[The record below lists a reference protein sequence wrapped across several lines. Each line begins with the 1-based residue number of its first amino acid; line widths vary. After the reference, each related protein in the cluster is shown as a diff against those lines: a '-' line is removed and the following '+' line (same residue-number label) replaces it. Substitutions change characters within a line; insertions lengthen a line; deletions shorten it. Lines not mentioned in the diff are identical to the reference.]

1 MKEKEIEF
9 NNNTYT
15 YTYDENDVSGLG
27 CEFEIVTNGEYGL
40 ERFKDI
46 KDKIFIDIGANHGLG
61 TIILSKQNPL
71 SKIFSFEP
79 NPSVFQILKTN
90 VNNNGLNNVI
100 LINKAV
106 HSNKNLKLMK
116 HPYCS
121 GANIMGE
128 STSKVNQ
135 YYKGENLRATE
146 ISVDTISFDDF
157 LIDNKISEIFLLK
170 IDCEGSEFDILG
182 NSKMLFKKTTISNI
196 VGEFHD
202 LSYNDV
208 DLTSANLIKL
218 CTNNIH
224 GIIDISI
231 LKQ

>member
-9 NNNTYT
+9 NNNIYT

-40 ERFKDI
+40 ERFKNI
-46 KDKIFIDIGANHGLG
+46 KDKIFIDIGANHGLVT
-61 TIILSKQNPL
+61 TILAKQNPL
-71 SKIFSFEP
+71 SEIFSFEP
-79 NPSVFQILKTN
+79 NPSIFQILKTN
-90 VNNNGLNNVI
+90 VNNNGLNNVT

-106 HSNKNLKLMK
+106 HSNKDLKLMK

-121 GANIMGE
+121 GANIMGQ
-128 STSKVNQ
+128 SASKVDQ
-135 YYKGENLRATE
+135 YYKRENLRATE

-157 LIDNKISEIFLLK
+157 LMDNKISEIFLLK

-182 NSKMLFKKTTISNI
+182 NSKLLFEEIPISNI

-208 DLTSANLIKL
+208 DVTSETLMKL
-218 CTNNIH
+218 CADNIS